1 MNRILKVVQ
10 ELKPLLLMMLVQVA
24 YTGNTVST
32 SLAITDGMS
41 IKVFT
46 AYRQI
51 FGAAITIILALIFER
66 KNRPKLTWRVLLMTF
81 LCGLFEGSLFQ
92 NLFFTAI
99 ALVSATYANAIFN
112 MVPVITFILSFLC
125 GYEKLNLQTTAGKA
139 KVMGTIIGV
148 NGTMMLS
155 FFKGVEINIW
165 KNIHINLMHKK
176 DNNEIRASDGKE
188 WIGVLSGI
196 GCCFSFSVWLII
208 QAKLSK
214 EYPSHHSSTSLMN
227 SMAAVQATL
236 FALCVEKDWNQWKL
250 PSAIRILATLYSGI
264 AVTAFVNIITS
275 WCVRKK
281 GPLYVSV
288 FNPLELVL
296 VAATAPLLL
305 QEKLYLGSV
314 LGASLIVCGLY
325 MVLWSKSKE
334 IKPQTDLV
342 LSETELSTTEVVV
355 VSANDKSD
363 HVSNNQVNSNSNT
376 VNKGS

>member
-1 MNRILKVVQ
+1 MNHIVKVMQ
-10 ELKPLLLMMLVQVA
+10 ELKPPFLMMLVQVA
-24 YTGNTVST
+24 YTGNTVIA

-41 IKVFT
+41 IRVFS
-46 AYRQI
+46 AYRHI
-51 FGAAITIILALIFER
+51 FGA
-66 KNRPKLTWRVLLMTF
+66 
-81 LCGLFEGSLFQ
+81 
-92 NLFFTAI
+92 
-99 ALVSATYANAIFN
+99 
-112 MVPVITFILSFLC
+112 VITFILAFIFES
-125 GYEKLNLQTTAGKA
+125 YEKLNLRTVTGKT

-176 DNNEIRASDGKE
+176 DNDQKGASDGKQ

-208 QAKLSK
+208 QGFVTK
-214 EYPSHHSSTSLMN
+214 STLH
-227 SMAAVQATL
+227 
-236 FALCVEKDWNQWKL
+236 E
-250 PSAIRILATLYSGI
+250 GI
-264 AVTAFVNIITS
+264 AVTTFVNIVTS

-281 GPLYVSV
+281 GPLYASV
-288 FNPLELVL
+288 FNPLTLVL
-296 VAATAPLLL
+296 VATTAPLLL
-305 QEKLYLGSV
+305 QEKLYLGSVLGAALIVCGLYMVLWSKSKEMKQQTDLVSSETELSSTTEVVVVSTTNKNELAITVIV

>member
-1 MNRILKVVQ
+1 MNSIVKVVQ

-24 YTGNTVST
+24 YTGNTVIA

-41 IKVFT
+41 IRVFS
-46 AYRQI
+46 AYRHI
-51 FGAAITIILALIFER
+51 FGAFITFILALIFER
-66 KNRPKLTWRVLLMTF
+66 KNRPKLTLRVLVMTF
-81 LCGLFEGSLFQ
+81 LCGLFGGSLFQ

-112 MVPVITFILSFLC
+112 MVPVVTFILSFLC
-125 GYEKLNLQTTAGKA
+125 GYEKLNLRTVVGKA

-155 FFKGVEINIW
+155 FYKGIQINIW
-165 KNIHINLMHKK
+165 KNIHINLIHKK
-176 DNNEIRASDGKE
+176 DNGQKGESDGKV

-227 SMAAVQATL
+227 SMAAVQATV

-250 PSAIRILATLYSGI
+250 PSAIRILAALYSGI
-264 AVTAFVNIITS
+264 AVTTFVNIVTS
-275 WCVRKK
+275 WCVRKR
-281 GPLYVSV
+281 GPLYASV
-288 FNPLELVL
+288 FNPLTLVL

-314 LGASLIVCGLY
+314 LGATLIVCGLY

-334 IKPQTDLV
+334 MKPQTDLES
-342 LSETELSTTEVVV
+342 SETELSTTTEVVI
-355 VSANDKSD
+355 VSTNDNDNSD
-363 HVSNNQVNSNSNT
+363 HVSNNR
-376 VNKGS
+376 

>member
-1 MNRILKVVQ
+1 MNHIVKVMQ
-10 ELKPLLLMMLVQVA
+10 ELKPPFLMMLVQVA
-24 YTGNTVST
+24 YTGNTVIA

-41 IKVFT
+41 IRVFS
-46 AYRQI
+46 AYRHI
-51 FGAAITIILALIFER
+51 FGAVITFILAFIFER
-66 KNRPKLTWRVLLMTF
+66 KNRPKLTWRVLVMTF
-81 LCGLFEGSLFQ
+81 FCGLFGGSLFQ
-92 NLFFTAI
+92 NPFFNAI
-99 ALVSATYANAIFN
+99 ALVSATYANAVFN
-112 MVPVITFILSFLC
+112 MVPVVTFVFSFLY
-125 GYEKLNLQTTAGKA
+125 GYEKLNLRTVTGKT

-176 DNNEIRASDGKE
+176 DNDQKGASDGKQ

-250 PSAIRILATLYSGI
+250 PSAIRILAAIYSGI
-264 AVTAFVNIITS
+264 AVTTFVNIVTS

-281 GPLYVSV
+281 GPLYASV
-288 FNPLELVL
+288 FNPLTLVL
-296 VAATAPLLL
+296 VATTAPLLL

-314 LGASLIVCGLY
+314 LGAALIVCGLY

-334 IKPQTDLV
+334 MKQQTDLV
-342 LSETELSTTEVVV
+342 SSETELSSTTEVVV
-355 VSANDKSD
+355 VS
-363 HVSNNQVNSNSNT
+363 T
-376 VNKGS
+376 TNKNELAITGE